1 MPSRVT
7 RERWANQKKVVL
19 QEAKAEVEA
28 PAPEPMLDTDLP
40 AEQPVDETPD
50 TDA

>member
-19 QEAKAEVEA
+19 QEEKAEIEI
-28 PAPEPMLDTDLP
+28 PEPTLDTDLP
-40 AEQPVDETPD
+40 VEQSEDETPD